1 MTNRKNWKR
10 EKKLTRKESLVL
22 ESYKAYFPDVE
33 KACEM
38 ANVTVEEF
46 LILIEENPLFR
57 YRAET
62 IRLKFFSLAE
72 NALVSIIKS
81 EDSTDNNKIMASK
94 ALLQYKNEISKF

>member
-1 MTNRKNWKR
+1 MTNKKNWKR

-22 ESYKAYFPDVE
+22 ESYKAYFPDIE

-38 ANVTVEEF
+38 AKFTLEE
-46 LILIEENPLFR
+46 LLTLIEENPLFR
-57 YRAET
+57 YRIET

-72 NALVSIIKS
+72 NTLVSIIKN

-94 ALLQYKNEISKF
+94 AILQYKKEISRF